1 MTEPR
6 ISEAVETAQR
16 TVTTASIET
25 ASDTV
30 YRESVIV
37 GLVSELAC
45 PRPSIDEIAKAL
57 GMRRSNV
64 VYRLGS
70 WRAMLWADRHGWV
83 TMFEFKRRHP

>member
-6 ISEAVETAQR
+6 ISEAIETARR
-16 TVTTASIET
+16 TVPTSAIET
-25 ASDTV
+25 ASDAV

-57 GMRRSNV
+57 GMKRSNV
-64 VYRLGS
+64 IYRLGA
-70 WRAMLWADRHGWV
+70 WRAMLWQDRHGWV
-83 TMFEFKRRHP
+83 TMFEFWRRRP